1 MSGQETGKTRD
12 HNGSG
17 LAGAF
22 RRIGRW
28 LGLVRSGE
36 PTLRES
42 LEEVIAEHREEG
54 AGDVLGEE
62 ERAMLMNVLKY
73 GELRIDDIM
82 VPRADIVAIDA
93 AMSMGDLVGAFSA
106 AAHSRLPV
114 YRGTLDDLIG
124 MVHVKDVVS
133 LFGGP
138 EVARE
143 KATIGKLLRPMIF
156 VAPSMKLMDLLA
168 KMRTRRTHMAIVVD
182 EYGGTDGLVTIED
195 LVEQI
200 VGDIEDEHDEVP
212 PQRLMARG
220 NGIYDADART
230 RVEELEE
237 VLGCDLLPDERDE
250 DVETVGGL
258 VASLEGRVPGVGE
271 TITHPLGH
279 RFEILEADPQRI
291 LRVRIHPPESDKEA
305 GPEAH
310 KDTAAKAGNA

>member
-1 MSGQETGKTRD
+1 MTGQETGKIRD
-12 HNGSG
+12 QNGSG
-17 LAGAF
+17 LAGAW

-28 LGLVRSGE
+28 LGLLQNGE

-42 LEEVIAEHREEG
+42 LEEVIEEHSEEG
-54 AGDVLGEE
+54 AGDVLGDE

-73 GELRIDDIM
+73 GELRIDDVM
-82 VPRADIVAIDA
+82 VPRADIVAVDA
-93 AMSMGDLVGAFSA
+93 STSMDDLVSAFSA

-114 YRGTLDDLIG
+114 YRGSLDDLIG

-138 EVARE
+138 QAARE

-168 KMRTRRTHMAIVVD
+168 KMRARRTHMAIVVD

-220 NGIYDADART
+220 DGVYDADART
-230 RVEELEE
+230 RVEELEA
-237 VLGCDLLPDERDE
+237 VLGCDLLPDELDD

-279 RFEILEADPQRI
+279 RFEILEADPRRI
-291 LRVRIHPPESDKEA
+291 LRVRIHPPDSGKNS
-305 GPEAH
+305 GPEAD
-310 KDTAAKAGNA
+310 KETVAKAGNG